1 MLFSQARPKPL
12 KMIRREWSNGIGE
25 ADRRIVQREG
35 AGKNSYRDSDV
46 KALVWPAAY
55 LLGVRRHEFANY
67 YRFSA
72 ISNAL

>member
-1 MLFSQARPKPL
+1 MCARVHRRSEA
-12 KMIRREWSNGIGE
+12 IRSKLDLPNGIGE

-55 LLGVRRHEFANY
+55 LL
-67 YRFSA
+67 
-72 ISNAL
+72 ALGAQINVYVDS